1 MNRQI
6 GDEETLLEIGL
17 LAAALV
23 LLGGVAL
30 LFVGKASGDAARRA
44 RHAKGPPAPGSMPTQ
59 RHQHV
64 QTSSSR

>member
-17 LAAALV
+17 LAAGLL
-23 LLGGVAL
+23 LLGGAAL
-30 LFVGKASGDAARRA
+30 LFVGKAGGDAARRA
-44 RHAKGPPAPGSMPTQ
+44 RHAKGPPAPGSMPNQ